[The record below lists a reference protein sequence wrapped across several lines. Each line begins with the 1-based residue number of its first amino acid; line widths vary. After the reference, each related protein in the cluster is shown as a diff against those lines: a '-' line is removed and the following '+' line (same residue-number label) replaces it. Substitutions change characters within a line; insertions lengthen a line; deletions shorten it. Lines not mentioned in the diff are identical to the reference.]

1 MTNKDLANIM
11 YPNVQKT
18 REDYEREYP
27 ERNLEEGAVVSRFA
41 PSPTGFVHMGSLL
54 TALVESKVPKDTN
67 GVFYLRIE
75 DTDGKRSVENGVQG
89 IIDDLNNF
97 NIKIDE
103 GVISEDEEKGNYGP
117 YTQSKRIEI
126 YNTYAKYLVENDLA
140 YPCFCS
146 SEELDKIREEQENNK
161 ERIGYYGKHAKCRH
175 LSVEEAYSRIQNG
188 EKFVLRIKSRGD
200 YSKKILLNDLVRG
213 KIEFPENDIDSVL
226 IKSDGIP
233 VYHFAHAIDD
243 HLMHTTHVLR
253 GEEWISSYPLHYE
266 LFKILGFK
274 MPKYAHLGLVMKI
287 DENGIRR
294 KLSKRKDP
302 ESAVSYY
309 HEKGVPIEAV
319 KLYLMTIANSNFE
332 EWLNQN
338 PDKGIDDFK
347 FDFKKMS
354 ASGSLFDLEKL
365 LNISKNY
372 ISKLTKDEVY
382 SNLSNWSKIYD
393 KDFYELITKYEDY
406 TKEILNIERQQ
417 KKPRKDYASYSDI
430 KGQIFYM
437 YDELYNPE
445 NYEWGSIID
454 REEITKILTTY
465 MNKYYNVDDK
475 EKWFNNIKEL
485 SEELGYAS
493 NMKDYKNNPD
503 NYKGSVADISTVLRV
518 AITSKS
524 MTPDLYEIMR
534 LLGKDRI
541 LRRIENIK

>member
-1 MTNKDLANIM
+1 MTNKDLAELM
-11 YPNVQKT
+11 YPNVTMT
-18 REDYEREYP
+18 REDYEKKFP
-27 ERNLEEGAVVSRFA
+27 ERNLSEGAVVSRFA

-54 TALVESKVPKDTN
+54 TSFIEAKVPKDTN

-97 NIKIDE
+97 DIQIDE
-103 GVISEDEEKGNYGP
+103 GVISENEEKGCYGP
-117 YTQSKRIEI
+117 YIQSKRVDI

-140 YPCFCS
+140 YPCFCTP
-146 SEELDKIREEQENNK
+146 EELDEIRQRQEENK

-175 LSVEEAYSRIQNG
+175 TSIEEAYNKIQNG
-188 EKFVLRIKSRGD
+188 EKYVLRIKSQGD
-200 YSKKILLNDLVRG
+200 YSKKIVLNDLVRG

-243 HLMHTTHVLR
+243 HLMRTTHVLR

-266 LFKILGFK
+266 LFKVLGFK
-274 MPKYAHLGLVMKI
+274 LPKYAHLGLVMKI
-287 DENGIRR
+287 DENGTRR

-302 ESAVSYY
+302 EAAVSYY

-372 ISKLTKDEVY
+372 ISKLNKEEVY
-382 SNLSNWSKIYD
+382 SSLLSWTEKYD
-393 KDFYELITKYEDY
+393 KEFYDLITKYEDY
-406 TKEILNIERQQ
+406 TKEVLNIEREQ
-417 KKPRKDYASYSDI
+417 KKPRKDYGSYSEI

-445 NYEWGSIID
+445 NYEWGTITD
-454 REEITKILTTY
+454 KEEIIKILNTY
-465 MNKYYNVDDK
+465 LDKYFDVSDK
-475 EKWFNNIKEL
+475 EVWFNNIKAL
-485 SEELGYAS
+485 TDELGYCS
-493 NMKDYKNNPD
+493 NMKEYKENPD
-503 NYKGSVADISTVLRV
+503 NYKGNVADISTVLRV
-518 AITSKS
+518 ALTSKS

-534 LLGKDRI
+534 LLGKERMKT
-541 LRRIENIK
+541 RIENIK